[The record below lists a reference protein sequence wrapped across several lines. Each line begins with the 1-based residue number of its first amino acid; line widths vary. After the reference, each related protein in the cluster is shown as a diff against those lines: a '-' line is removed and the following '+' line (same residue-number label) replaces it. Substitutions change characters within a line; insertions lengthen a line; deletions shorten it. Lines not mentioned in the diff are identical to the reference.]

1 MTLRKLERSLNLP
14 SPAVRLTIGVVALL
28 GMCSW
33 LGGCESLRGIPDGLT
48 NSDYKTFR
56 YNDLSKNLNVA
67 QALAHKWRHDRD
79 EAYDW
84 KFWSNISFIPLAA
97 GAGGAALFNGS
108 PDLIS
113 GIGLAAGT
121 LVGTN
126 AMIGAGHIGSVYQRG
141 IMGLECVYARLSPY
155 AYGSTSRNVSGL
167 TKTTFV
173 GKRLAEQELG
183 ADAKKLEKLITSGG
197 RALKA
202 AQNVPL
208 TTSAAKAE
216 ETAYPNVV
224 STLANNESV
233 LAQAISSAKVAA
245 SAADSEIFLFDTIA
259 DYARDRIMDVNYFV
273 AMSIKPNAVNFSSLS
288 ETLAAPA
295 TPSAPPAVEGSTM
308 SAPTPPPGSGTPDG
322 AIVVVRPVSN
332 RIRNAVSQT
341 QSAAKYIIATARNV
355 VSETKLF
362 GLSAQENKIASCI
375 RNLQ

>member
-1 MTLRKLERSLNLP
+1 MTLRKLERSLNLH
-14 SPAVRLTIGVVALL
+14 SSAIRLTIGVVALL

-48 NSDYKTFR
+48 NSDYQTFR

-97 GAGGAALFNGS
+97 GAGGAALFKGS
-108 PDLIS
+108 HDLIS

-155 AYGSTSRNVSGL
+155 SYGSISRSVSG
-167 TKTTFV
+167 KRAIIIV
-173 GKRLAEQELG
+173 GKRLAERDLG
-183 ADAKKLEKLITSGG
+183 TDAKNLEKLITSGG
-197 RALKA
+197 RALTA
-202 AQNVPL
+202 AQNVSL

-259 DYARDRIMDVNYFV
+259 DYARDRIMDVDNFV

-308 SAPTPPPGSGTPDG
+308 SAPTHPESPFTTSGETKSPHS
-322 AIVVVRPVSN
+322 VPN
-332 RIRNAVSQT
+332 QIRSAVTQT
-341 QSAAKYIIATARNV
+341 QSEAKKIIAATRKV
-355 VSETKLF
+355 VGETKLF
-362 GLSAQENKIASCI
+362 GLSAQENKITSCI